1 MPFLTL
7 AQLPLAQGLWLACG
21 KNAKTYFVAVA
32 SVKLPHQGRFYH
44 WIKIF
49 YPVIQQYEI
58 TCVLI
63 INMINWNMGKIIIV
77 KINYLSVYNYR
88 AVYNQAKNTSPEEKN
103 CIWHTDEI
111 WHTWYK
117 CGAQSKQISQGRICV
132 LCDVWVISLH
142 FSRNWVL
149 IIHTKSS
156 FYRKLHA
163 LIPSGGFSP
172 GFWEG
177 PNVTQYSYFSLHCHR
192 RSV

>member
-1 MPFLTL
+1 MDKYAQADTEGSGTQVCYSCNFQGRPDNTKCLFLTL

-88 AVYNQAKNTSPEEKN
+88 AVYNPAKKHFTRRKKTVYGTLMKYGTPDTNAAHSQNKFLRRGFVFCAMYGWFHCTFQ
-103 CIWHTDEI
+103 EI
-111 WHTWYK
+111 E
-117 CGAQSKQISQGRICV
+117 C
-132 LCDVWVISLH
+132 L
-142 FSRNWVL
+142 
-149 IIHTKSS
+149 
-156 FYRKLHA
+156 
-163 LIPSGGFSP
+163 
-172 GFWEG
+172 
-177 PNVTQYSYFSLHCHR
+177 
-192 RSV
+192 